1 MNLNDHTRKV
11 REQLLAAAALGDDRT
26 QQIAGTLA
34 ATVDSS
40 VRLAI
45 LDAVSAAAAEITT
58 ALFDAS
64 SGHQS
69 PAVSVQLDGDEVR
82 VLVSHAPSEPADAPR
97 PDDGEANARISL
109 RLSDSLKA
117 DIEKAATA
125 ADVSVNA
132 WLVRAAANALRSG
145 GGQPGGW
152 PGSSWLPAGEWPWG
166 HHGRGGTRIT
176 GWVTG

>member
-1 MNLNDHTRKV
+1 MNLNDHTHKV

-26 QQIAGTLA
+26 QQIAAALAGTI
-34 ATVDSS
+34 DSS

-69 PAVSVQLDGDEVR
+69 PAVSVRLDGDEIR
-82 VLVSHAPSEPADAPR
+82 VLVSHPPGEPTDAPR

-117 DIEKAATA
+117 DIEQAAAA

-132 WLVRAAANALRSG
+132 WLVRAAANALRG
-145 GGQPGGW
+145 GGQSGGW
-152 PGSSWLPAGEWPWG
+152 PGSGWLPAGDWPWG
-166 HHGRGGTRIT
+166 HHSRGGTRIT